1 MGNAVDPTGLS
12 FTVTKVDGT
21 TASVSPQA
29 HTPTTWGATAGTQ
42 TCTFT
47 YSDGYDSVSCEV
59 EATVLAEELSSI
71 AISGTPVVQ
80 IAGASVNPEGLTV
93 TATYNSGR
101 TANVTSSATFTD
113 YNTGTS
119 TVGDALT
126 YVDDHWEVARTRVS
140 ASYEGKSAN
149 TSELFIASPNG
160 PNTAATAYSLE
171 NTADNSIVLDV
182 RSFNTAETPVNYPYD
197 GVEGGYLIEGASA
210 GDLVAM
216 YFTKDQ
222 WDNDT
227 PVDITSFANL
237 IPLTGAKVE
246 ADSSSV
252 AWGDTFVVTSNHLI
266 YSMGLAVD
274 GTATIT
280 EPISTVNVIGYLAN
294 DITAGGEGTIKKSDL
309 VLTGDNA
316 AKVYYVNIV
325 AANS

>member
-21 TASVSPQA
+21 TASVSPQT
-29 HTPTTWGATAGTQ
+29 HTPTTWGDTAGTQ

-59 EATVLAEELSSI
+59 EATVLAEEVSSI

-80 IAGASVNPEGLTV
+80 IAGASVNTEGLTV

-101 TANVTSSATFTD
+101 TANVTSSTTFTD
-113 YNTGTS
+113 FVTGTS
-119 TVGDALT
+119 TVGDALM
-126 YVDDHWEVARTRVS
+126 YVDGHWEVARTRVS

-149 TSELFIASPNG
+149 TSEVYIASPNG
-160 PNTAATAYSLE
+160 TNTAATAYEIE
-171 NTADNSIVLDV
+171 NTQYNSLNLDV
-182 RSFNTAETPVNYPYD
+182 RGFDESSINYPFNGD
-197 GVEGGYLIEGASA
+197 MEHPAGFFIDGASA
-210 GDLVAM
+210 GDFVVM
-216 YFTKDQ
+216 YFTKSQ

-227 PVDITSFANL
+227 AVNLETFAGLSELVDPKGSSDANGPTFGDVFFANSQ
-237 IPLTGAKVE
+237 TYAMNFTVE
-246 ADSSSV
+246 
-252 AWGDTFVVTSNHLI
+252 
-266 YSMGLAVD
+266 

-280 EPISTVNVIGYLAN
+280 EPVQSVSVVGYLAN
-294 DITAGGEGTIKKSDL
+294 GITAGGDGTIKKSDL

-316 AKVYYVNIV
+316 AKVYYVDFV